1 MPKDTRILAVDDRE
15 ENLTAL
21 AAVLDALPVEV
32 VPVTSGQAALK
43 ELLNDDFALIL
54 LDVVMPE
61 MDGFETAEH
70 IKSRPRTRDIPIIFL
85 TAAGSAAEQAFRG
98 YAAGA
103 ADYITKPFDP
113 WLLRAKVSVFVDLH
127 RRHLELQRQA
137 KLLRQALAEAE
148 GGDALAG
155 SERLLAALDERLR
168 RVEEDAA
175 RIRAGEPADRLDDHV
190 ADLRL
195 VLDAF
200 SAGRLTPDT

>member
-1 MPKDTRILAVDDRE
+1 MPNDTRILAVDDRP

-54 LDVVMPE
+54 LDVVMPD
-61 MDGFETAEH
+61 MDGFETAGH
-70 IKSRPRTRDIPIIFL
+70 IKSRPRTRDVPIIFL
-85 TAAGSAAEQAFRG
+85 TAGGAAGEQAFRG

-103 ADYITKPFDP
+103 ADYLTKPFDP

-127 RRHLELQRQA
+127 RRNLELQRQA
-137 KLLRQALAEAE
+137 KLLRQTLAEGE
-148 GGDALAG
+148 DGELLPGC
-155 SERLLAALDERLR
+155 ERMLSALDERLQR
-168 RVEEDAA
+168 IEEDAA
-175 RIRAGEPADRLDDHV
+175 RIRSGDAADDLDEHV

-195 VLDAF
+195 ALDAL
-200 SAGRLTPDT
+200 SAGR